1 MACYGLFP
9 KCREDLPPKQQ
20 GDTHWTCPKFVLRTE
35 SRLQSAILWPT
46 SLDQLFFFNLFKEMS

>member
-35 SRLQSAILWPT
+35 SSLQSVILWPT
-46 SLDQLFFFNLFKEMS
+46 SLDQLFFF